1 MDVLRMVFAVILL
14 FTAAAVAVYFVIAP
28 LTGSSMI
35 NTQIWYYLD
44 LLMALSLLAALV
56 VQLQRKRAAEVNK
69 GEGLSRE
76 WLEANAMFYLSVIV
90 SLWFFRNW
98 FDLLQIVHLSSNPLG
113 SQSVP
118 TWVIWDILDAL
129 IPVVLGVTGFRLWR
143 NSSPAKDQSPE

>member
-14 FTAAAVAVYFVIAP
+14 FTAAAVAVYFVIVP
-28 LTGSSMI
+28 LTGSSMSS
-35 NTQIWYYLD
+35 TVIWYYLD
-44 LLMALSLLAALV
+44 ILMAVSLLAALV

-98 FDLLQIVHLSSNPLG
+98 FDLLTSNPLG

>member
-28 LTGSSMI
+28 LTGSSMSS
-35 NTQIWYYLD
+35 TVIWYYLD
-44 LLMALSLLAALV
+44 ILMAVSLLAALV

-98 FDLLQIVHLSSNPLG
+98 FDLLTSNPLG

>member
-14 FTAAAVAVYFVIAP
+14 FTAAAVAVYFVIVP
-28 LTGSSMI
+28 LTGSSMSS
-35 NTQIWYYLD
+35 TVIWYYLD
-44 LLMALSLLAALV
+44 ILMAVSLLAALV

-76 WLEANAMFYLSVIV
+76 WLEANAMFYLSIIV

-98 FDLLQIVHLSSNPLG
+98 FDLLTSNPLG

>member
-14 FTAAAVAVYFVIAP
+14 FTAAAVAVYFVIVP
-28 LTGSSMI
+28 LTGSSMSS
-35 NTQIWYYLD
+35 TVIWYYLD
-44 LLMALSLLAALV
+44 ILMAVSLLAALV

-69 GEGLSRE
+69 GEGLNRE
-76 WLEANAMFYLSVIV
+76 WLEANTMFYLSVIV

-98 FDLLQIVHLSSNPLG
+98 FDLLTSNPLG

>member
-14 FTAAAVAVYFVIAP
+14 FTAAAVAVYFVIVP
-28 LTGSSMI
+28 LTGSSMSS
-35 NTQIWYYLD
+35 TVIWYYLD
-44 LLMALSLLAALV
+44 ILMAVSLLAALV
-56 VQLQRKRAAEVNK
+56 VQLQRKRAADVNK
-69 GEGLSRE
+69 GEGLNRE
-76 WLEANAMFYLSVIV
+76 WLEANTMFYLSVIV

-98 FDLLQIVHLSSNPLG
+98 FDLLTSNPLG

>member
-14 FTAAAVAVYFVIAP
+14 FTAAAVAVYFVIVP
-28 LTGSSMI
+28 LTSSSMSS
-35 NTQIWYYLD
+35 TVVWYYLD
-44 LLMALSLLAALV
+44 ILMAVSLLAALV
-56 VQLQRKRAAEVNK
+56 VQLQRKRAADVNK
-69 GEGLSRE
+69 GEGLNRE

-98 FDLLQIVHLSSNPLG
+98 FDLLTSNPLG

>member
-14 FTAAAVAVYFVIAP
+14 FTAAAVAVYFVIVP
-28 LTGSSMI
+28 LTGSSMSS
-35 NTQIWYYLD
+35 TVVWYYLD
-44 LLMALSLLAALV
+44 ILMAVSLLAALV

-69 GEGLSRE
+69 GEGLNRE
-76 WLEANAMFYLSVIV
+76 WLEANTMFYLSVIV

-98 FDLLQIVHLSSNPLG
+98 FDLLTSNPLG

>member
-14 FTAAAVAVYFVIAP
+14 FTAAAVAVYFVIVP
-28 LTGSSMI
+28 LTGSSMSS
-35 NTQIWYYLD
+35 TVIWYYLD
-44 LLMALSLLAALV
+44 ILMAVSLLAALV

-76 WLEANAMFYLSVIV
+76 WLEANTMFYLSVIV

-98 FDLLQIVHLSSNPLG
+98 FDLLTSNPLG